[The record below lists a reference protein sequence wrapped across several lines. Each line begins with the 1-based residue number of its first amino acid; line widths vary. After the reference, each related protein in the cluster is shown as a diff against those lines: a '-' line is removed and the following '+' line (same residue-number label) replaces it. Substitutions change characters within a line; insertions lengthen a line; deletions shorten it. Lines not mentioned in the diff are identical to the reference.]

1 MCSVLFCDAFLPEGF
16 FPLEID
22 GRKTDL
28 LLPIFFA
35 VFRMMCNAKHDLSSI
50 CQKYRNIPEIGLY

>member
-1 MCSVLFCDAFLPEGF
+1 MCLVLFYDTFLPEGF
-16 FPLEID
+16 SSLAID
-22 GRKTDL
+22 GGGPDL

-50 CQKYRNIPEIGLY
+50 YQKIPEYS